1 MGSRCTPPQ
10 NGPAAF
16 QRRHARVRPT
26 LPEMWSW
33 AAQVPHSTCAA
44 TCISFPE
51 LNVKCAGCKSLQR
64 PREGKRAP
72 HPHHMCPL
80 ITCAAARSRWVQCPL
95 AATMGAKTD
104 EAACM
109 LQPVASDLEHHK
121 CCPITCAAWPSL
133 RPAVSQVLPQQ
144 TCCSLPVSHLL
155 RLWRLCLFPSTL
167 PDFHLFNAD
176 YLLKFRANSE
186 ALPV

>member
-1 MGSRCTPPQ
+1 MLSVRGANPFSGHGRAS
-10 NGPAAF
+10 GPLT
-16 QRRHARVRPT
+16 R
-26 LPEMWSW
+26 
-33 AAQVPHSTCAA
+33 
-44 TCISFPE
+44 
-51 LNVKCAGCKSLQR
+51 
-64 PREGKRAP
+64 
-72 HPHHMCPL
+72 
-80 ITCAAARSRWVQCPL
+80 ITCATSSHVLLRVAAGCSAPWQPQE
-95 AATMGAKTD
+95 GAKTD